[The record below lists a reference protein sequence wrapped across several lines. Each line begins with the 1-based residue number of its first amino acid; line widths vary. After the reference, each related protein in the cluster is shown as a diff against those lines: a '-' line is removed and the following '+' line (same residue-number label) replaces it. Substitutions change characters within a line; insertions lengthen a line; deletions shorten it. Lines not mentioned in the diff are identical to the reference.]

1 MSTANVTRKLRLSDP
16 HAELPIKN
24 CTELYMANKRID
36 KIANFDAFVNLEVL
50 WINDNQIQE
59 LDGLDGCF
67 RLKQLFAHSN
77 CIRSLEGS
85 SLPHFKFLLELRLYG
100 NKLKD
105 LRGTLRVLSR
115 LSHLRDLDLFG
126 NPVVEEENYRLQVI
140 RAIPS
145 LDVLDRHVIT
155 DDERARAARLQL
167 RFGEDRDEH
176 SGTNQHGGQKSKKQ
190 SFSRAGAPSQALSG
204 TVKMLFKEVAAIK
217 REQHKEAW
225 EAAERELREPSR
237 DSGTLSTTSGFRSRV
252 NNNKEDNSL
261 SGLGD
266 WEVTALKKHFQSLEE
281 VKNGC
286 GNLAEVFRYLRTR
299 GFTVSSNGLPL
310 EAKESDSQYLES
322 ILPTPGKIQWKSFVQ
337 LFESKRFVV
346 NCWVLKSCDSNPP
359 PALTN
364 VQPCNDGCKPSTPA
378 IPNVHNL

>member
-1 MSTANVTRKLRLSDP
+1 
-16 HAELPIKN
+16 
-24 CTELYMANKRID
+24 MANKRID

-59 LDGLDGCF
+59 LDGLDGCC

-217 REQHKEAW
+217 REQHQKEAR

-266 WEVTALKKHFQSLEE
+266 WGVTALKKHFQSLEE
-281 VKNGC
+281 VKNGS
-286 GNLAEVFRYLRTR
+286 LSR
-299 GFTVSSNGLPL
+299 SS
-310 EAKESDSQYLES
+310 
-322 ILPTPGKIQWKSFVQ
+322 
-337 LFESKRFVV
+337 FVV

-378 IPNVHNL
+378 IPNVQRASRYRSKATTSKLWLMRIARQADPNRRECPAQLISKTTEKRRH